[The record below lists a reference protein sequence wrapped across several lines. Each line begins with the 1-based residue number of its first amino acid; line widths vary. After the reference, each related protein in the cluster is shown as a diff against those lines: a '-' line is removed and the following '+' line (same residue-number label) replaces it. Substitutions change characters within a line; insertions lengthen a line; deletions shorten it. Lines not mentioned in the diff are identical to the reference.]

1 MRYVVNICLVN
12 ADHIQT
18 DDENP
23 LVFLCNHGEYYGPMA
38 CKIYIPVPIRAWVVS
53 SMMNDK
59 KAVTKYI
66 YDNTTSRQEGMPEIE
81 KRLLARMAAWLSVNV
96 MGQLE
101 AIPVYRDSPQKL
113 RETFRI
119 TMEAMEAGDNLLIF
133 PENPENKYPSEGIGE
148 LSPGFVMLADIYWKR
163 KKKRLR
169 MLPMYADKKTRTI
182 TFGEI
187 FEFNPENNLKDET
200 ERVIEETTRQIRA
213 IAGQETGVKK
223 HAE

>member
-1 MRYVVNICLVN
+1 
-12 ADHIQT
+12 
-18 DDENP
+18 
-23 LVFLCNHGEYYGPMA
+23 
-38 CKIYIPVPIRAWVVS
+38 
-53 SMMNDK
+53 
-59 KAVTKYI
+59 
-66 YDNTTSRQEGMPEIE
+66 
-81 KRLLARMAAWLSVNV
+81 MAAWLSVNV

-187 FEFNPENNLKDET
+187 FEFDPENNLKDET